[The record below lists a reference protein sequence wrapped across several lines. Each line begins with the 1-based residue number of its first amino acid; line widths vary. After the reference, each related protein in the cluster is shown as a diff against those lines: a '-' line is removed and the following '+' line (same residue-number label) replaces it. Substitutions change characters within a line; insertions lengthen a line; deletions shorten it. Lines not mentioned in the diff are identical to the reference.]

1 MRDNAQAPQQAEW
14 GAPMEAIRHRPIGKI
29 GAPSTRSA
37 LMESRPTLAKNEVI
51 ERVTAGVRAG
61 ISRVFGG
68 DCLPAAE
75 SLCHTLGMR
84 TRVFV
89 PAVMLS
95 LSANACG
102 ADSNSGD
109 GHDVIQIE
117 MHWAENISEDPFV
130 GTTRLVAR
138 LKYSQ
143 CINQFYLADSPAYQF
158 DAIEGEKVLND
169 WVDNNRICDGD
180 EYLGAM
186 GCEVES
192 VQQVFIDAENP
203 DAAQGLLTIN
213 FTITDDDLS
222 GRKVVFGPLPDAGLT
237 DATCGGKPNVSINQ
251 DVLKGYDANDVLL
264 WEVSTFGYTGYR
276 VGQTAVGEVLIKT
289 VM

>member
-1 MRDNAQAPQQAEW
+1 
-14 GAPMEAIRHRPIGKI
+14 
-29 GAPSTRSA
+29 
-37 LMESRPTLAKNEVI
+37 
-51 ERVTAGVRAG
+51 
-61 ISRVFGG
+61 
-68 DCLPAAE
+68 
-75 SLCHTLGMR
+75 
-84 TRVFV
+84 
-89 PAVMLS
+89 
-95 LSANACG
+95 
-102 ADSNSGD
+102 
-109 GHDVIQIE
+109 
-117 MHWAENISEDPFV
+117 
-130 GTTRLVAR
+130 
-138 LKYSQ
+138 
-143 CINQFYLADSPAYQF
+143 
-158 DAIEGEKVLND
+158 
-169 WVDNNRICDGD
+169 
-180 EYLGAM
+180 M